1 MDEAAA
7 RGLFEQAI
15 DLPSD
20 ERAAFL
26 ESACGGDPALRQDV
40 EALLAADARAAT
52 ETFWFRSALHN
63 QVVADG
69 NARPAIGDT
78 VGRYRL
84 VELIG
89 RGGMGAVYRAERID
103 AEFEQCVAVK
113 LIDGLF
119 NSADVVGNF
128 RAERQILAHLDHP
141 NIARLIDGGTGAD
154 GLPYL
159 VMEFVRGVSPAEYCR
174 QGALTIAQRLALFL
188 QICAAVQ
195 FAHQRMVVHRDL
207 KPGNILVTEDGTPK
221 LLDFGVAK
229 IIGPNPS
236 FAAGPQTVRGMAPLT
251 ARYASPEQIRGEP
264 ITTASDIYSL
274 GVILYELLCG
284 QSPYGDAD
292 RPIHEIMRAVCDEDP
307 RRPSSFAPKLPSD
320 LDNIVLRA
328 MRKAPSER
336 YASAGQFA
344 DDVRRYLEGRPVEA
358 RGDAPLYVATKFIRR
373 NWAIS
378 SVAALL
384 LCSLIGGLVLVNA
397 ARTRADRRFAEERR
411 LVHSVLFDYSDAINR
426 LPGALPVRQRMVK
439 GALVY
444 LDRLSR
450 EADSP
455 ELERDIVTGYAQIAD
470 LEGNEYQV
478 NLGDTATALASARK
492 AAREADR
499 LLTKDHSLATLEAA
513 ARAFATDG
521 SVLYSAG
528 DLAQADIAYQ
538 RSLRLREDIARTFPQ
553 DLDNLTALAED
564 LQHLGDLYG
573 AIGYPNLG
581 KPRESLIYY
590 NRAKALVARL
600 TARHP
605 DDLSVARERYE
616 TLIAVSDPEEAFGG
630 QQTAMRDLVDARALI
645 GKVLAVHPNDTDVIF
660 ELANVESRIGKLM
673 VQMGEPAAAVVH
685 LRHSLALL
693 VRLHAADPASA
704 TFRRGESIAEN
715 GLADALRG
723 AGDPSSAVEHNEK
736 AVALAQSLS
745 HDSPDSAQYRM
756 DLGND
761 ERQLA
766 EGLLAEGDGAAAL
779 LHAERAVVVLCASHS
794 FPGAAPNTPD
804 CSRGKRAV
812 SEARAVSLR
821 TSH

>member
-1 MDEAAA
+1 MNEAAA
-7 RGLFEQAI
+7 RGLFERAT
-15 DLPSD
+15 DLPDD

-26 ESACGGDPALRQDV
+26 DSACGGDLALRQEV
-40 EALLAADARAAT
+40 EALLAADARAAN
-52 ETFWFRSALHN
+52 ETFWRRSALHN
-63 QVVADG
+63 QVIAER
-69 NARPAIGDT
+69 NARPAIGET

-103 AEFEQCVAVK
+103 AEFEQCVAIK

-119 NSADVVGNF
+119 NSADVIGNF

-141 NIARLIDGGTGAD
+141 NIAHLIDGGTGAD

-159 VMEFVRGVSPAEYCR
+159 VMEFVRGVSPADYCR

-188 QICAAVQ
+188 QICAAVH
-195 FAHQRMVVHRDL
+195 FAHQHMVVHRDL

-229 IIGPNPS
+229 IIDPDPS
-236 FAAGPQTVRGMAPLT
+236 FALGPQTARGMAPLT

-284 QSPYGDAD
+284 HSPYGDAE
-292 RPIHEIMRAVCDEDP
+292 RPLHEIMSAVCDEET
-307 RRPSSFAPKLPSD
+307 RRPSSFAPKLRGD

-344 DDVRRYLEGRPVEA
+344 DDIRRYLEGRPVEA
-358 RGDAPLYVATKFIRR
+358 HGDAPLYVATKFIRR

-384 LCSLIGGLVLVNA
+384 LCSLIGGLVLVDA
-397 ARTRADRRFAEERR
+397 ARTRADRRFTDERR
-411 LVHSVLFDYSDAINR
+411 LAHSVLFDYSDAINR
-426 LPGALPVRQRMVK
+426 LPGALPVRQRMAK
-439 GALVY
+439 GALAY

-455 ELERDIVTGYAQIAD
+455 ELERDIVTGYATIAD

-478 NLGDTATALASARK
+478 NLGDTATALGSARK
-492 AAREADR
+492 AVSEADR
-499 LLTKDHSLATLEAA
+499 LLANDRSLATLEAA
-513 ARAFATDG
+513 ARAFGTDG

-528 DLAQADIAYQ
+528 DLVQADIAYQ
-538 RSLRLREDIARTFPQ
+538 RSLSLREEIARTFPQ
-553 DLDNLTALAED
+553 DLDNLIALAED
-564 LQHLGDLYG
+564 LLHLGDLYG
-573 AIGYPNLG
+573 AIGFPNLG

-605 DDLSVARERYE
+605 DDLSVAKERYE
-616 TLIAVSDPEEAFGG
+616 TLIAISDPEKALGG
-630 QQTAMRDLVDARALI
+630 KQTAMRDLVDARALV
-645 GKVLAVHPNDTDVIF
+645 GKVLAVHPNDTDVMF
-660 ELANVESRIGKLM
+660 ELGNVESRIGKSM
-673 VQMGEPAAAVVH
+673 VQMGEPAAAVPH
-685 LRHSLALL
+685 LRQALAVLE
-693 VRLHAADPASA
+693 RLHAADPSSA
-704 TFRRGESIAEN
+704 TFRRGEAIAEN
-715 GLADALRG
+715 GFADALRS
-723 AGDPSSAVEHNEK
+723 AGRPASAVEHNEK
-736 AVALAQSLS
+736 AVAIAQSLS

-766 EGLLAEGDGAAAL
+766 EGLLSEGDGAAAL
-779 LHAERAVVVLCASHS
+779 LHAERAVAVLCVSHPLPGNASDT
-794 FPGAAPNTPD
+794 AD
-804 CSRGKRAV
+804 CSLGKRAV
-812 SEARAVSLR
+812 TEARSVSLR